1 MNKTISVALAGFSF
15 VIEEHAYIKLNDY
28 LQALRRSLEKEEVE
42 EVMYDI
48 EIRIAEIFS
57 ASIGKREVV
66 IVEDV
71 DAVIAQIGTPEAIEE
86 QEEAYY
92 SEKTSSKKKNH
103 NRGETRQLFRDIEGA
118 KISGV
123 CAGFA
128 HYFGVDV
135 TIMRVI
141 WLLSMLITGFFPII
155 VLYIILALAMPKAK
169 TTSDILKMK
178 GKPID
183 FEHIK
188 EESRRFANESG
199 QKIGTF
205 LKDNQPNILKTGD
218 RLLHI
223 LRKLIGG
230 LFALFAIKFA
240 LIGILSAT
248 DMLGV
253 FNIFGMDKL
262 DLIFEEDAK
271 YILMGLILLGFS
283 ILTLIFSAL
292 SIKLFSPKTKIRNFG
307 YIILVLFIALI
318 GTAGVLG
325 IKTSDISV
333 FYAGESYE
341 EENIQV
347 NAVNNKIELDVKR
360 INIPQNF
367 KAYGYDIFSD
377 KNKIFKKDIPN
388 VEIVRKVG
396 IEKPYLVIKKEAK
409 GYNHPIRLNVP
420 VEIKNGKV
428 LFPNYIGYSYSHRL
442 RDYEVDYELIVP
454 IGIQVIDHSR
464 GALYIDDDDDV
475 QDLDYFP
482 QSRDLGIENPNDSII
497 TGRQ

>member
-42 EVMYDI
+42 EVMYD
-48 EIRIAEIFS
+48 S
-57 ASIGKREVV
+57 LGKREVV
-66 IVEDV
+66 IDEDV
-71 DAVIAQIGTPEAIEE
+71 EVVIAQIGTPEAIEE

-92 SEKTSSKKKNH
+92 SEKTSFEKKN
-103 NRGETRQLFRDIEGA
+103 NKGETKQLFRDIEGA

-128 HYFGVDV
+128 HYFGIDV
-135 TIMRVI
+135 TIMRII
-141 WLLSMLITGFFPII
+141 WLLGMLITGFFLMIL
-155 VLYIILALAMPKAK
+155 LYIILALAMPKAK

-188 EESRRFANESG
+188 EESMRFANESG

-205 LKDNQPNILKTGD
+205 LQDNQPTILKAGSE
-218 RLLHI
+218 I
-223 LRKLIGG
+223 WNIVRKLLGG

-240 LIGILSAT
+240 LIGILGIFS
-248 DMLGV
+248 MMGMFYVPGV
-253 FNIFGMDKL
+253 DKL
-262 DLIFEEDAK
+262 DFVFEEGTK
-271 YILMGLILLGFS
+271 YILMALILLGFS
-283 ILTLIFSAL
+283 ILILIFSAL

-318 GTAGVLG
+318 GTAGVMG
-325 IKTSDISV
+325 MKTSDISV

-347 NAVNNKIELDVKR
+347 STVNNKIELDVKR
-360 INIPQNF
+360 IDIPQNF
-367 KAYGYDIFSD
+367 RAYGDDIFSD

-388 VEIVRKVG
+388 IEIVRKVE
-396 IEKPYLVIKKEAK
+396 IEKPYLIIKKEAK

-454 IGIQVIDHSR
+454 IGMQVIDHSR
-464 GALYIDDDDDV
+464 GALYIDDDDDDR
-475 QDLDYFP
+475 DLDYFP

>member
-48 EIRIAEIFS
+48 EIRIAEIFR
-57 ASIGKREVV
+57 ASLGKREVV
-66 IVEDV
+66 IDEDV
-71 DAVIAQIGTPEAIEE
+71 EVVIAQIGTPEAIEE

-92 SEKTSSKKKNH
+92 SEKTSFEKKN
-103 NRGETRQLFRDIEGA
+103 NKGEAKQLFRDIEGA

-128 HYFGVDV
+128 HYFGIDV
-135 TIMRVI
+135 TIMRII
-141 WLLSMLITGFFPII
+141 WLLSMLITGFFLMIL
-155 VLYIILALAMPKAK
+155 LYIILALAMPKAK

-188 EESRRFANESG
+188 EESMRFANESG

-205 LKDNQPNILKTGD
+205 LQDNQPIILKAGSE
-218 RLLHI
+218 I
-223 LRKLIGG
+223 WNIVRKLLGG

-240 LIGILSAT
+240 LIGILGIFS
-248 DMLGV
+248 MMGMFYVPGV
-253 FNIFGMDKL
+253 DKL
-262 DLIFEEDAK
+262 DFVFEEGTK
-271 YILMGLILLGFS
+271 YILMALILLGFS

-307 YIILVLFIALI
+307 YVILVLFIVLI

-325 IKTSDISV
+325 MKTSDISV

-347 NAVNNKIELDVKR
+347 NVVNNRIELDVKR
-360 INIPQNF
+360 IDIPQNF
-367 KAYGYDIFSD
+367 RAYGDDIFSD

-388 VEIVRKVG
+388 IEIVRKVE
-396 IEKPYLVIKKEAK
+396 IEKPYLIIKKEAK

-420 VEIKNGKV
+420 VEIKNGKI

-454 IGIQVIDHSR
+454 IGMQVIDHSR
-464 GALYIDDDDDV
+464 GALYIDDDDNV

-482 QSRDLGIENPNDSII
+482 QSRDLGIKNPNDSII

>member
-48 EIRIAEIFS
+48 EIRIAEIFR
-57 ASIGKREVV
+57 ASLGKREVV
-66 IVEDV
+66 IDEDV
-71 DAVIAQIGTPEAIEE
+71 EVVIAQIGTPEAIEE

-92 SEKTSSKKKNH
+92 SEKTSFEKKN
-103 NRGETRQLFRDIEGA
+103 NKGETKQLFRDIEGA

-128 HYFGVDV
+128 YYFGIDV
-135 TIMRVI
+135 TIMRII
-141 WLLSMLITGFFPII
+141 WLLGMLITGFFLMIL
-155 VLYIILALAMPKAK
+155 LYIILALAMPKAK

-188 EESRRFANESG
+188 EESMRFANESG

-205 LKDNQPNILKTGD
+205 LQDNQPTILKAGSE
-218 RLLHI
+218 I
-223 LRKLIGG
+223 WNIVRKLLGG

-240 LIGILSAT
+240 LIGILGIFS
-248 DMLGV
+248 MMGMFYVPGV
-253 FNIFGMDKL
+253 DKL
-262 DLIFEEDAK
+262 DFVFEEGTK
-271 YILMGLILLGFS
+271 YILMALILLGFS

-307 YIILVLFIALI
+307 YVILVLFIVLI

-325 IKTSDISV
+325 MKTSDISV

-347 NAVNNKIELDVKR
+347 STVNNKIELDVKR
-360 INIPQNF
+360 IDIPQNF
-367 KAYGYDIFSD
+367 RAYGDDIFSD

-388 VEIVRKVG
+388 IEIVRKVE
-396 IEKPYLVIKKEAK
+396 IEKPYLIIKKEAK

-420 VEIKNGKV
+420 VEIKNGKI

-454 IGIQVIDHSR
+454 IGMQVIDHSR

>member
-1 MNKTISVALAGFSF
+1 MNKTISIALAGFSF

-48 EIRIAEIFS
+48 EIRIAEIFR
-57 ASIGKREVV
+57 ASLGKREVV
-66 IVEDV
+66 IDEDV
-71 DAVIAQIGTPEAIEE
+71 EVVIAQIGTPEAIEE

-92 SEKTSSKKKNH
+92 SEKTSFEKKN
-103 NRGETRQLFRDIEGA
+103 NKGEAKQLFRDIEGA

-128 HYFGVDV
+128 HYFGIDV
-135 TIMRVI
+135 TIMRII
-141 WLLSMLITGFFPII
+141 WLLGMLITGFFLMIL
-155 VLYIILALAMPKAK
+155 LYIILALAMPKAK

-188 EESRRFANESG
+188 EESMRFANESG

-205 LKDNQPNILKTGD
+205 LQDNQPTILKAGSE
-218 RLLHI
+218 I
-223 LRKLIGG
+223 WNIVRKLLGG

-240 LIGILSAT
+240 LIGILGIFS
-248 DMLGV
+248 MMGMFYVPGV
-253 FNIFGMDKL
+253 DKL
-262 DLIFEEDAK
+262 DFVFEEGTK
-271 YILMGLILLGFS
+271 YILMALILLGFS

-307 YIILVLFIALI
+307 YVILVLFIVLI

-325 IKTSDISV
+325 MKTSDISV

-347 NAVNNKIELDVKR
+347 NVVNNRIELDVKR
-360 INIPQNF
+360 IDIPQNF
-367 KAYGYDIFSD
+367 RAYGDDIFSD

-388 VEIVRKVG
+388 IEIVRKVE
-396 IEKPYLVIKKEAK
+396 IEKPYLIIKKEAK

-420 VEIKNGKV
+420 VEIKNGKI

-454 IGIQVIDHSR
+454 IGMQVIDHSR
-464 GALYIDDDDDV
+464 GALYIDDDDDDR
-475 QDLDYFP
+475 DLDYFP

>member
-48 EIRIAEIFS
+48 EIRIAEIFR
-57 ASIGKREVV
+57 ASLGKREVV
-66 IVEDV
+66 IDEDV
-71 DAVIAQIGTPEAIEE
+71 EVVIAQIGTPEAIEE

-92 SEKTSSKKKNH
+92 SEKTSFEKKN
-103 NRGETRQLFRDIEGA
+103 NKGEAKQLFRDIEGA

-128 HYFGVDV
+128 HYFGIDV
-135 TIMRVI
+135 TIMRII
-141 WLLSMLITGFFPII
+141 WLLGMLITGFFLMIL
-155 VLYIILALAMPKAK
+155 LYIILALAMPKAK

-188 EESRRFANESG
+188 EESMRFANESG

-205 LKDNQPNILKTGD
+205 LQDNQPTILKAGSE
-218 RLLHI
+218 I
-223 LRKLIGG
+223 WNIVRKLLGG

-240 LIGILSAT
+240 LIGILGIFS
-248 DMLGV
+248 MMGMFYVPGV
-253 FNIFGMDKL
+253 DKL
-262 DLIFEEDAK
+262 DFVFEEGTK
-271 YILMGLILLGFS
+271 YILMALILLGFS
-283 ILTLIFSAL
+283 ILILIFSAL

-318 GTAGVLG
+318 GTAGVMG
-325 IKTSDISV
+325 MKTSDISV

-347 NAVNNKIELDVKR
+347 STVNNKIELDVKR
-360 INIPQNF
+360 IDIPQNF
-367 KAYGYDIFSD
+367 RAYGDDIFSD

-388 VEIVRKVG
+388 IEIVRKVE
-396 IEKPYLVIKKEAK
+396 IEKPYLIIKKEAK

-420 VEIKNGKV
+420 VEIKNGKI
-428 LFPNYIGYSYSHRL
+428 LFPNYI
-442 RDYEVDYELIVP
+442 D
-454 IGIQVIDHSR
+454 
-464 GALYIDDDDDV
+464 
-475 QDLDYFP
+475 
-482 QSRDLGIENPNDSII
+482 
-497 TGRQ
+497 

>member
-48 EIRIAEIFS
+48 EIRIAEIFR
-57 ASIGKREVV
+57 ASLGKREVV
-66 IVEDV
+66 IDEDV
-71 DAVIAQIGTPEAIEE
+71 EVVIAQIGTPEAIEE

-92 SEKTSSKKKNH
+92 SEKTSFEKKN
-103 NRGETRQLFRDIEGA
+103 NKGETKQLFRDIEGA

-128 HYFGVDV
+128 HYFGIDV
-135 TIMRVI
+135 TIMRII
-141 WLLSMLITGFFPII
+141 WLLGMLITGFFLMIL
-155 VLYIILALAMPKAK
+155 LYIILALAMPKAK

-188 EESRRFANESG
+188 EESMRFANESG

-205 LKDNQPNILKTGD
+205 LQDNQPTILKVGSE
-218 RLLHI
+218 I
-223 LRKLIGG
+223 WNIVRKLLGG

-240 LIGILSAT
+240 LIGILGIFS
-248 DMLGV
+248 MMGMFYVPGV
-253 FNIFGMDKL
+253 DKL
-262 DLIFEEDAK
+262 DFIFEEGTK
-271 YILMGLILLGFS
+271 YILIALILLGFS

-307 YIILVLFIALI
+307 YVILVLFIALI

-325 IKTSDISV
+325 MKTSDISV

-360 INIPQNF
+360 IDIPQNF
-367 KAYGYDIFSD
+367 RAYGDDIFSD

-396 IEKPYLVIKKEAK
+396 IEKPYLIIKKEAK

-420 VEIKNGKV
+420 VEIKNGKI

-454 IGIQVIDHSR
+454 IGMQIIDHSR
-464 GALYIDDDDDV
+464 GALYIDDDNDV

-497 TGRQ
+497 IGRQ

>member
-1 MNKTISVALAGFSF
+1 MNKTISIALAGFSF

-48 EIRIAEIFS
+48 EIRIAEIFR
-57 ASIGKREVV
+57 ASLGKREVV
-66 IVEDV
+66 IDEDV
-71 DAVIAQIGTPEAIEE
+71 EVVIAQIGTPEAIEE

-92 SEKTSSKKKNH
+92 SEKTSFEKKN
-103 NRGETRQLFRDIEGA
+103 NKGEAKQLFRDIEGA

-128 HYFGVDV
+128 HYFGIDV
-135 TIMRVI
+135 TIMRII
-141 WLLSMLITGFFPII
+141 WLLSMLITGFFLMIL
-155 VLYIILALAMPKAK
+155 LYIILTLAMPKAK

-188 EESRRFANESG
+188 EESMRFANESG

-205 LKDNQPNILKTGD
+205 LQDNQPIILKAGSE
-218 RLLHI
+218 I
-223 LRKLIGG
+223 WNIVRKLLGG

-240 LIGILSAT
+240 LIGILGIFS
-248 DMLGV
+248 MMGMFYVPGV
-253 FNIFGMDKL
+253 DKL
-262 DLIFEEDAK
+262 DFVFEEGTK
-271 YILMGLILLGFS
+271 YILMALILLGFS

-307 YIILVLFIALI
+307 YVILVLFIVLI

-325 IKTSDISV
+325 MKTSDISV

-347 NAVNNKIELDVKR
+347 NVVNNRIELDVKR
-360 INIPQNF
+360 IDIPQNF
-367 KAYGYDIFSD
+367 RAYGDDIFSD

-388 VEIVRKVG
+388 IEIVRKVE
-396 IEKPYLVIKKEAK
+396 IEKPYLIIKKEAK

-420 VEIKNGKV
+420 VEIKNGKI

-454 IGIQVIDHSR
+454 IGMQVIDHSR
-464 GALYIDDDDDV
+464 GALYIDDDDDDR
-475 QDLDYFP
+475 DLDYFP

>member
-48 EIRIAEIFS
+48 EIRIAEIFR
-57 ASIGKREVV
+57 ASLGKREVV
-66 IVEDV
+66 IDEDV
-71 DAVIAQIGTPEAIEE
+71 EVVIAQIGTPEAIEE

-92 SEKTSSKKKNH
+92 SEKTSFEKKN
-103 NRGETRQLFRDIEGA
+103 NKGETKQLFRDIEGA

-128 HYFGVDV
+128 HYFGIDV
-135 TIMRVI
+135 TIMRII
-141 WLLSMLITGFFPII
+141 WLLGMLITGFFLMIL
-155 VLYIILALAMPKAK
+155 LYIILALAMPKAK

-188 EESRRFANESG
+188 EESMRFANESG
-199 QKIGTF
+199 QKISTF
-205 LKDNQPNILKTGD
+205 LQDNQPTILKAGSE
-218 RLLHI
+218 I
-223 LRKLIGG
+223 WNIVRKLLGG

-240 LIGILSAT
+240 LIGILGIFS
-248 DMLGV
+248 MMGMFYVPGV
-253 FNIFGMDKL
+253 DKL
-262 DLIFEEDAK
+262 DFVFEEGTK
-271 YILMGLILLGFS
+271 YILMALILLGFS
-283 ILTLIFSAL
+283 ILILIFSAL

-347 NAVNNKIELDVKR
+347 SIVNNKIELDVKR
-360 INIPQNF
+360 IDIPQNF
-367 KAYGYDIFSD
+367 RAYGDDIFSD

-388 VEIVRKVG
+388 IEIVRKVE
-396 IEKPYLVIKKEAK
+396 IEKPYLIIKKEAK

-420 VEIKNGKV
+420 VEVKSGKI

-454 IGIQVIDHSR
+454 IGMQIIDHSR

>member
-48 EIRIAEIFS
+48 EIRIAEIFR
-57 ASIGKREVV
+57 ASLGKREVV
-66 IVEDV
+66 IDEDV
-71 DAVIAQIGTPEAIEE
+71 EVVIAQIGTPEAIEE

-92 SEKTSSKKKNH
+92 SEKTSFEKKN
-103 NRGETRQLFRDIEGA
+103 NKGEAKQLFRDIEGA

-128 HYFGVDV
+128 HYFGIDV
-135 TIMRVI
+135 TIMRII
-141 WLLSMLITGFFPII
+141 WLLGMLITGFFLMIL
-155 VLYIILALAMPKAK
+155 LYIILALAMPKAK

-188 EESRRFANESG
+188 EESMRFANESG

-205 LKDNQPNILKTGD
+205 LQDNQPTILKAGSE
-218 RLLHI
+218 I
-223 LRKLIGG
+223 WNIVRKLLGG

-240 LIGILSAT
+240 LIGILGIFS
-248 DMLGV
+248 MMGMFYVPGV
-253 FNIFGMDKL
+253 DKL
-262 DLIFEEDAK
+262 DFVFEEGTK
-271 YILMGLILLGFS
+271 YILMALILLGFS
-283 ILTLIFSAL
+283 ILILIFSAL

-318 GTAGVLG
+318 GTAGVMG
-325 IKTSDISV
+325 MKTSDISV

-347 NAVNNKIELDVKR
+347 STVNNKIELDVKR
-360 INIPQNF
+360 IDIPQNF
-367 KAYGYDIFSD
+367 RAYGDDIFSD

-388 VEIVRKVG
+388 IEIVRKVE
-396 IEKPYLVIKKEAK
+396 IEKPYLIIKKEAK

-420 VEIKNGKV
+420 VEIKNGKI
-428 LFPNYIGYSYSHRL
+428 LFPNYIGYSYSRRL
-442 RDYEVDYELIVP
+442 RDYEEDYELIVP
-454 IGIQVIDHSR
+454 IGMQIIDHSR

>member
-48 EIRIAEIFS
+48 EIRIAEIFR
-57 ASIGKREVV
+57 ASFGKREVV
-66 IVEDV
+66 IDEDV
-71 DAVIAQIGTPEAIEE
+71 EVVIAQIGTPEAIEE

-92 SEKTSSKKKNH
+92 SEKTSFEKKN
-103 NRGETRQLFRDIEGA
+103 NKGETKQLFRDIEGA

-128 HYFGVDV
+128 HYFGIDV
-135 TIMRVI
+135 TIMRII
-141 WLLSMLITGFFPII
+141 WLLGMLITGFFLMIL
-155 VLYIILALAMPKAK
+155 LYIILALAMPKAK

-188 EESRRFANESG
+188 EESVRFANESG

-205 LKDNQPNILKTGD
+205 LQDNQPTILKAGSE
-218 RLLHI
+218 I
-223 LRKLIGG
+223 WNIVRKLLGG

-240 LIGILSAT
+240 LIGILGIFS
-248 DMLGV
+248 MLGMFYV
-253 FNIFGMDKL
+253 PGVDKL
-262 DLIFEEDAK
+262 DFVFEEGTK
-271 YILMGLILLGFS
+271 YILMALILLGFS

-307 YIILVLFIALI
+307 YVILVLFITLI

-347 NAVNNKIELDVKR
+347 STVNNKIELDVKR
-360 INIPQNF
+360 IDIPQNF

-377 KNKIFKKDIPN
+377 RNKIFKKDIPN
-388 VEIVRKVG
+388 IEIVRKVE
-396 IEKPYLVIKKEAK
+396 IEKPYLIIKKEAK

-420 VEIKNGKV
+420 VEIKNGKI

-454 IGIQVIDHSR
+454 TGMQVIDHSR

>member
-48 EIRIAEIFS
+48 EIRIAEIFR
-57 ASIGKREVV
+57 ASLGKREVV
-66 IVEDV
+66 IDEDV
-71 DAVIAQIGTPEAIEE
+71 EVVIAQIGTPEAIEE

-92 SEKTSSKKKNH
+92 SEKTSFEKKN
-103 NRGETRQLFRDIEGA
+103 NKGEAKQLFRDIEGA

-128 HYFGVDV
+128 HYFGIDV
-135 TIMRVI
+135 TIMRII
-141 WLLSMLITGFFPII
+141 WLLGMLITGFFLMIL
-155 VLYIILALAMPKAK
+155 LYIILALAMPKAK

-188 EESRRFANESG
+188 EESMRFANESG

-205 LKDNQPNILKTGD
+205 LQDNQPTILKAGSE
-218 RLLHI
+218 I
-223 LRKLIGG
+223 WNIVRKLLGG

-240 LIGILSAT
+240 LIGILGIFS
-248 DMLGV
+248 MMGMFYVPGV
-253 FNIFGMDKL
+253 DKL
-262 DLIFEEDAK
+262 DFVFEEGTK
-271 YILMGLILLGFS
+271 YILMALILLGFS
-283 ILTLIFSAL
+283 ILILIFSAL

-318 GTAGVLG
+318 GTAGVMG
-325 IKTSDISV
+325 MKTSDISV

-347 NAVNNKIELDVKR
+347 STVNNKIELDVKR
-360 INIPQNF
+360 IDIPQNF
-367 KAYGYDIFSD
+367 RADGDDIFSD

-388 VEIVRKVG
+388 IEIVRKVE
-396 IEKPYLVIKKEAK
+396 IEKPYLIIKKEAK

-420 VEIKNGKV
+420 VEIKNGKI

-454 IGIQVIDHSR
+454 IGMQIIDHSR

>member
-1 MNKTISVALAGFSF
+1 MNKTISIALAGFSF

-48 EIRIAEIFS
+48 EIRIAEIFR
-57 ASIGKREVV
+57 ASLGKREVV
-66 IVEDV
+66 IDEDV
-71 DAVIAQIGTPEAIEE
+71 EVVIAQIGTPEAIEE

-92 SEKTSSKKKNH
+92 SEKTSFEKKN
-103 NRGETRQLFRDIEGA
+103 NKGEAKQLFRDIEGA

-128 HYFGVDV
+128 HYFGIDV
-135 TIMRVI
+135 TIMRII
-141 WLLSMLITGFFPII
+141 WLLSMLITGFFLMIL
-155 VLYIILALAMPKAK
+155 LYIILALAMPKAK

-188 EESRRFANESG
+188 EESMRFANESG

-205 LKDNQPNILKTGD
+205 LQDNQPIILKAGSE
-218 RLLHI
+218 I
-223 LRKLIGG
+223 WNIVRKLLGG

-240 LIGILSAT
+240 LIGILGIFS
-248 DMLGV
+248 MMGMFYVPGV
-253 FNIFGMDKL
+253 DKL
-262 DLIFEEDAK
+262 DFVFEEGTK
-271 YILMGLILLGFS
+271 YILMALILLGFS

-307 YIILVLFIALI
+307 YVILVLFIVLI

-325 IKTSDISV
+325 MKTSDISV

-347 NAVNNKIELDVKR
+347 NVVNNRIELDVKR
-360 INIPQNF
+360 IDIPQNF
-367 KAYGYDIFSD
+367 RAYGDDIFSD

-388 VEIVRKVG
+388 IEIVRKVE
-396 IEKPYLVIKKEAK
+396 IEKPYLIIKKEAK

-420 VEIKNGKV
+420 VEIKNGKI

-454 IGIQVIDHSR
+454 IGMQVIDHSR
-464 GALYIDDDDDV
+464 GALYIDDDDDDR
-475 QDLDYFP
+475 DLDYFP

>member
-48 EIRIAEIFS
+48 EIRIAEIFR
-57 ASIGKREVV
+57 ASLGKREVV
-66 IVEDV
+66 IDEDV
-71 DAVIAQIGTPEAIEE
+71 EVVIAQIGTPEAIEE

-92 SEKTSSKKKNH
+92 SEKTSFEKKN
-103 NRGETRQLFRDIEGA
+103 NKGETKQLFRDIEGA

-128 HYFGVDV
+128 HYFGIDV
-135 TIMRVI
+135 TIMRII
-141 WLLSMLITGFFPII
+141 WLLGMLITGFFLMIL
-155 VLYIILALAMPKAK
+155 LYIILALAMPKAK

-188 EESRRFANESG
+188 EESMRFANESG

-205 LKDNQPNILKTGD
+205 LQDNQPTILKAGSE
-218 RLLHI
+218 I
-223 LRKLIGG
+223 WNIVRKLLGG

-240 LIGILSAT
+240 LIGILGIFS
-248 DMLGV
+248 MMGMFYVPGV
-253 FNIFGMDKL
+253 DKL
-262 DLIFEEDAK
+262 DFVFEEGTK
-271 YILMGLILLGFS
+271 YILMALILLGFS

-307 YIILVLFIALI
+307 YVILVLFIVLI

-325 IKTSDISV
+325 MKTSDISV

-347 NAVNNKIELDVKR
+347 NVVNNRIELDVKR
-360 INIPQNF
+360 IDIPQNF
-367 KAYGYDIFSD
+367 RAYGDDIFSD

-388 VEIVRKVG
+388 IEIVRKVE
-396 IEKPYLVIKKEAK
+396 IEKPYLIIKKEAK

-464 GALYIDDDDDV
+464 GALYIDDDDDDR
-475 QDLDYFP
+475 DLDYFP

>member
-1 MNKTISVALAGFSF
+1 MNKTISIALAGFSF

-48 EIRIAEIFS
+48 EIRIAEIFR
-57 ASIGKREVV
+57 ASLGKREVV
-66 IVEDV
+66 IDEDV
-71 DAVIAQIGTPEAIEE
+71 EVVIAQIGTPEAIEE

-92 SEKTSSKKKNH
+92 SEKTSFEKKN
-103 NRGETRQLFRDIEGA
+103 NKGEAKQLFRDIEGA

-128 HYFGVDV
+128 HYFGIDV
-135 TIMRVI
+135 TIMRII
-141 WLLSMLITGFFPII
+141 WLLGMLITGFFLMIL
-155 VLYIILALAMPKAK
+155 LYIILALAMPKAK

-188 EESRRFANESG
+188 EESMRFANESG

-205 LKDNQPNILKTGD
+205 LQDNQPIILKAGSE
-218 RLLHI
+218 I
-223 LRKLIGG
+223 WNIVRKLLGG

-240 LIGILSAT
+240 LIGILGIFS
-248 DMLGV
+248 MMGMFYVPGV
-253 FNIFGMDKL
+253 DKL
-262 DLIFEEDAK
+262 DFVFEEGTK
-271 YILMGLILLGFS
+271 YILMALILLGFS

-307 YIILVLFIALI
+307 YVILVLFIVLI

-325 IKTSDISV
+325 MKTSDISV

-347 NAVNNKIELDVKR
+347 NVVNNRIELDVKR
-360 INIPQNF
+360 IDIPQNF
-367 KAYGYDIFSD
+367 RAYGDDIFSD

-388 VEIVRKVG
+388 IEIVRKVE
-396 IEKPYLVIKKEAK
+396 IEKPYLIIKKEAK

-420 VEIKNGKV
+420 VEIKNGKI

-454 IGIQVIDHSR
+454 IGMQVIDHSR
-464 GALYIDDDDDV
+464 GALYIDDDDDDR
-475 QDLDYFP
+475 DLDYFP

>member
-48 EIRIAEIFS
+48 EIRIAEIFR
-57 ASIGKREVV
+57 ASLGKREVV
-66 IVEDV
+66 IDEDV
-71 DAVIAQIGTPEAIEE
+71 EVVIAQIGTPEAIEE

-92 SEKTSSKKKNH
+92 SEKTSFEKKN
-103 NRGETRQLFRDIEGA
+103 NKGETKQLFRDIEGA

-128 HYFGVDV
+128 HYFGIDV
-135 TIMRVI
+135 TIMRII
-141 WLLSMLITGFFPII
+141 WLLGMLITGFFLMIL
-155 VLYIILALAMPKAK
+155 LYIILALAMPKAK

-188 EESRRFANESG
+188 EESVRFANESG

-205 LKDNQPNILKTGD
+205 LQDNQPTILKAGSE
-218 RLLHI
+218 I
-223 LRKLIGG
+223 WNIVRKLLGG

-240 LIGILSAT
+240 LIGILGIFS
-248 DMLGV
+248 MLGMFYV
-253 FNIFGMDKL
+253 PGVDKL
-262 DLIFEEDAK
+262 DFIFEEGTK
-271 YILMGLILLGFS
+271 YILMALILLGFS

-307 YIILVLFIALI
+307 YVILVLFITLI

-347 NAVNNKIELDVKR
+347 STVNNKIELDVKR
-360 INIPQNF
+360 IDIPQNF

-377 KNKIFKKDIPN
+377 RNKIFKKDIPN
-388 VEIVRKVG
+388 IEIIRKVG
-396 IEKPYLVIKKEAK
+396 IEKPYLIIKKEAK

-420 VEIKNGKV
+420 VEIKNGKI
-428 LFPNYIGYSYSHRL
+428 LFPNYIGYSYPHRL

-454 IGIQVIDHSR
+454 IGMQVIDHSR

>member
-48 EIRIAEIFS
+48 EIRIAEIFR
-57 ASIGKREVV
+57 ASLGKREVV
-66 IVEDV
+66 IDEDV
-71 DAVIAQIGTPEAIEE
+71 EVVIAQIGTPEAIEE

-92 SEKTSSKKKNH
+92 SEKTSFEKKN
-103 NRGETRQLFRDIEGA
+103 NKGETKQLFRDIEGA

-128 HYFGVDV
+128 YYFGIDV
-135 TIMRVI
+135 TIMRII
-141 WLLSMLITGFFPII
+141 WLLGMLITGFFLMIL
-155 VLYIILALAMPKAK
+155 LYIILALAMPKAK

-188 EESRRFANESG
+188 EESMRFANESG

-205 LKDNQPNILKTGD
+205 LQDNQPTILKAGSE
-218 RLLHI
+218 I
-223 LRKLIGG
+223 WNIVRKLLGG

-240 LIGILSAT
+240 LIGILGIFS
-248 DMLGV
+248 MLGMFYV
-253 FNIFGMDKL
+253 PGVDKL
-262 DLIFEEDAK
+262 DFIFEEGTK
-271 YILMGLILLGFS
+271 YILMALILLGFS

-307 YIILVLFIALI
+307 YVILVLFITLI

-347 NAVNNKIELDVKR
+347 STVNNKIELDVKR
-360 INIPQNF
+360 IDIPQNF

-377 KNKIFKKDIPN
+377 RNKIFKKDIPN
-388 VEIVRKVG
+388 IEIIRKVG
-396 IEKPYLVIKKEAK
+396 IEKPYLIIKKEAK

-420 VEIKNGKV
+420 VEIKNGKI

-454 IGIQVIDHSR
+454 IGMQVIDHSR

>member
-1 MNKTISVALAGFSF
+1 MNKTISIALAGFSF

-48 EIRIAEIFS
+48 EIRIAEIFR
-57 ASIGKREVV
+57 ASLGKREVV
-66 IVEDV
+66 IDEDV
-71 DAVIAQIGTPEAIEE
+71 EVVIAQIGTPEAIEE

-92 SEKTSSKKKNH
+92 SEKTSFEKKN
-103 NRGETRQLFRDIEGA
+103 NKGETKQLFRDIEGA

-128 HYFGVDV
+128 HYFGIDV
-135 TIMRVI
+135 TIMRII
-141 WLLSMLITGFFPII
+141 WLLGMLITGFFLMIL
-155 VLYIILALAMPKAK
+155 LYIILALAMPKAK

-188 EESRRFANESG
+188 EESMRFANESG

-205 LKDNQPNILKTGD
+205 LQDNQPTILKAGSE
-218 RLLHI
+218 I
-223 LRKLIGG
+223 WNIVRKLLGG

-240 LIGILSAT
+240 LIGILGIFS
-248 DMLGV
+248 MMGMFYVPGV
-253 FNIFGMDKL
+253 DKL
-262 DLIFEEDAK
+262 DFVFEEGTK
-271 YILMGLILLGFS
+271 YILMALILLGFS
-283 ILTLIFSAL
+283 ILILIFSAL

-347 NAVNNKIELDVKR
+347 SIVNNKIELDVKR
-360 INIPQNF
+360 IDIPQNF
-367 KAYGYDIFSD
+367 RAYGDDIFSD

-388 VEIVRKVG
+388 IEIVRKVE
-396 IEKPYLVIKKEAK
+396 IEKPYLIIKKEAK

-420 VEIKNGKV
+420 VEVKSGKI

-454 IGIQVIDHSR
+454 IGMQIIDHSR

>member
-48 EIRIAEIFS
+48 EIRIAEIFR
-57 ASIGKREVV
+57 ASLGKREVV
-66 IVEDV
+66 IDEDV
-71 DAVIAQIGTPEAIEE
+71 EVVIAQIGTPEAIEE

-92 SEKTSSKKKNH
+92 SEKTSFEKKN
-103 NRGETRQLFRDIEGA
+103 NKGETKQLFRDIEGA

-128 HYFGVDV
+128 HYFGIDV
-135 TIMRVI
+135 TIMRII
-141 WLLSMLITGFFPII
+141 WLLGMLITGFFLMIL
-155 VLYIILALAMPKAK
+155 LYIILALAMPKAK

-188 EESRRFANESG
+188 EESVRFANESG

-205 LKDNQPNILKTGD
+205 LQDNQPTILKAGSE
-218 RLLHI
+218 I
-223 LRKLIGG
+223 WNIVRKLLGG

-240 LIGILSAT
+240 LIGILGIFS
-248 DMLGV
+248 MLGMFYV
-253 FNIFGMDKL
+253 PGVDKL
-262 DLIFEEDAK
+262 DFVFEEGTK
-271 YILMGLILLGFS
+271 YILMALILLGFS

-307 YIILVLFIALI
+307 YVILVLFITLI

-347 NAVNNKIELDVKR
+347 STVNNKIELDVKR
-360 INIPQNF
+360 IDIPQNF

-377 KNKIFKKDIPN
+377 RNKIFKKDIPN
-388 VEIVRKVG
+388 IEIIRKVG
-396 IEKPYLVIKKEAK
+396 IEKPYLIIKKEAK

-420 VEIKNGKV
+420 VEIKNGKI

-454 IGIQVIDHSR
+454 IGMQVIDHSR

>member
-48 EIRIAEIFS
+48 EIRIAEIFR
-57 ASIGKREVV
+57 ASLGKREVV
-66 IVEDV
+66 IDEDV
-71 DAVIAQIGTPEAIEE
+71 EVVIAQIGTPEAIEE

-92 SEKTSSKKKNH
+92 SEKTSFEKKN
-103 NRGETRQLFRDIEGA
+103 NKGEAKQLFRDIEGA
-118 KISGV
+118 KLSGV
-123 CAGFA
+123 SAGFA
-128 HYFGVDV
+128 HYFGIDV
-135 TIMRVI
+135 TIMRII
-141 WLLSMLITGFFPII
+141 WLLGMLITGFFLMIL
-155 VLYIILALAMPKAK
+155 LYIILALAMPKAK

-188 EESRRFANESG
+188 EESMRFANESG

-205 LKDNQPNILKTGD
+205 LQDNQPTILKAGSE
-218 RLLHI
+218 I
-223 LRKLIGG
+223 WNIVRKLLGG

-240 LIGILSAT
+240 LIGILGIFS
-248 DMLGV
+248 MMGMFYVPGV
-253 FNIFGMDKL
+253 DKL
-262 DLIFEEDAK
+262 DFVFEEGTK
-271 YILMGLILLGFS
+271 YILMALILLGFS

-307 YIILVLFIALI
+307 YVILVLFIVLI

-325 IKTSDISV
+325 MKTSDISV

-347 NAVNNKIELDVKR
+347 STVNNKIELDVKR
-360 INIPQNF
+360 IDIPQNF
-367 KAYGYDIFSD
+367 RAYGDDIFSD

-388 VEIVRKVG
+388 IEIVRKVE
-396 IEKPYLVIKKEAK
+396 IEKPYLIIKKEAK

-420 VEIKNGKV
+420 VEIKNGKI

-454 IGIQVIDHSR
+454 IGMQVIDHSR
-464 GALYIDDDDDV
+464 GALYIDDDDDDR
-475 QDLDYFP
+475 DLDYFP

>member
-1 MNKTISVALAGFSF
+1 MNKTISIALAGFSF

-48 EIRIAEIFS
+48 EIRIAEIFR
-57 ASIGKREVV
+57 ASLGKREVV
-66 IVEDV
+66 IDEDV
-71 DAVIAQIGTPEAIEE
+71 EVVIAQIGTPEAIEE

-92 SEKTSSKKKNH
+92 SEKTSFEKKN
-103 NRGETRQLFRDIEGA
+103 NKGEAKQLFRDIEGA

-128 HYFGVDV
+128 HYFGIDV
-135 TIMRVI
+135 TIMRII
-141 WLLSMLITGFFPII
+141 WLLGMLITGFFLMIL
-155 VLYIILALAMPKAK
+155 LYIILALAMPKAK

-188 EESRRFANESG
+188 EESMRFANESG

-205 LKDNQPNILKTGD
+205 LQDNQPIILKAGSE
-218 RLLHI
+218 I
-223 LRKLIGG
+223 WNIVRKLLGG

-240 LIGILSAT
+240 LIGILGIFS
-248 DMLGV
+248 MMGMFYVPGV
-253 FNIFGMDKL
+253 DKL
-262 DLIFEEDAK
+262 DFVFEEGTK
-271 YILMGLILLGFS
+271 YILMALILLGFS

-307 YIILVLFIALI
+307 YVILVLFIVLI

-325 IKTSDISV
+325 MKTSDISV

-347 NAVNNKIELDVKR
+347 NVVNNRIELDVKR
-360 INIPQNF
+360 IDIPQNF
-367 KAYGYDIFSD
+367 RAYGDDIFSD

-388 VEIVRKVG
+388 IEIVRKVE
-396 IEKPYLVIKKEAK
+396 IEKPYLIIKKEAK

-420 VEIKNGKV
+420 VEIKNGKI

>member
-48 EIRIAEIFS
+48 EIRIAEIFR
-57 ASIGKREVV
+57 ASLGKREVV
-66 IVEDV
+66 IDEDV
-71 DAVIAQIGTPEAIEE
+71 EVVIAQIGTPEAIEE

-92 SEKTSSKKKNH
+92 SEKTSFEKKN
-103 NRGETRQLFRDIEGA
+103 NKGEAKQLFRDIEGA

-128 HYFGVDV
+128 HYFGIDV
-135 TIMRVI
+135 TIIRII
-141 WLLSMLITGFFPII
+141 WLLSMLITGFFLMIL
-155 VLYIILALAMPKAK
+155 LYIILALAMPKAK

-188 EESRRFANESG
+188 EESMRFANESG

-205 LKDNQPNILKTGD
+205 LQDNQPTILKAGSE
-218 RLLHI
+218 I
-223 LRKLIGG
+223 WNIVRKLLGG

-240 LIGILSAT
+240 LIGILGIFS
-248 DMLGV
+248 MMGMFYVPGV
-253 FNIFGMDKL
+253 DKL
-262 DLIFEEDAK
+262 DFVFEEGTK
-271 YILMGLILLGFS
+271 YILMALILLGFS
-283 ILTLIFSAL
+283 ILILIFSAL

-318 GTAGVLG
+318 GTAGVMG
-325 IKTSDISV
+325 MKTSDISV

-347 NAVNNKIELDVKR
+347 STVNNKIELDVKR
-360 INIPQNF
+360 IDIPQNF
-367 KAYGYDIFSD
+367 RAYGDDIFSD

-388 VEIVRKVG
+388 IEIVRKVE
-396 IEKPYLVIKKEAK
+396 IEKPYLIIKKEAK

-454 IGIQVIDHSR
+454 IGMQVIDHSR

>member
-48 EIRIAEIFS
+48 EIRIAEIFR
-57 ASIGKREVV
+57 ASLGKREVV
-66 IVEDV
+66 IDEDV
-71 DAVIAQIGTPEAIEE
+71 EVVIAQIGTPEAIEE

-92 SEKTSSKKKNH
+92 SEKISFEKKN
-103 NRGETRQLFRDIEGA
+103 NKGETKQLFRDIEGA

-128 HYFGVDV
+128 HYFGIDV
-135 TIMRVI
+135 TIMRII
-141 WLLSMLITGFFPII
+141 WLLGMLITGFFLMIL
-155 VLYIILALAMPKAK
+155 LYIILALAMPKAK

-188 EESRRFANESG
+188 EESMRFANESG

-205 LKDNQPNILKTGD
+205 LQDNQPTILKAGSE
-218 RLLHI
+218 I
-223 LRKLIGG
+223 WNIVRKLLGG

-240 LIGILSAT
+240 LIGILGIFS
-248 DMLGV
+248 MMGMFYVPGV
-253 FNIFGMDKL
+253 DKL
-262 DLIFEEDAK
+262 DFVFEEGTK
-271 YILMGLILLGFS
+271 YILMALILLGFS
-283 ILTLIFSAL
+283 ILILIFSAL

-318 GTAGVLG
+318 GTAGVMG
-325 IKTSDISV
+325 MKTSDISV

-347 NAVNNKIELDVKR
+347 STVNNKIELDVKR
-360 INIPQNF
+360 IDIPQNF
-367 KAYGYDIFSD
+367 RAYGDDIFSD

-388 VEIVRKVG
+388 IEIVRKVE
-396 IEKPYLVIKKEAK
+396 IEKPYLIIKKEAK

-454 IGIQVIDHSR
+454 IGMQVIDHSR

>member
-48 EIRIAEIFS
+48 EIRIAEIFR
-57 ASIGKREVV
+57 ASLGKREVV
-66 IVEDV
+66 IDEDV
-71 DAVIAQIGTPEAIEE
+71 EVVIAQIGTPEAIEE

-92 SEKTSSKKKNH
+92 SEKTSFEKKN
-103 NRGETRQLFRDIEGA
+103 NKGETKQLFRDIEGA

-128 HYFGVDV
+128 HYFGIDV
-135 TIMRVI
+135 TIMRII
-141 WLLSMLITGFFPII
+141 WLLGMLITGFFLMIL
-155 VLYIILALAMPKAK
+155 LYIILALAMPKAK

-188 EESRRFANESG
+188 EESMRFANESG

-205 LKDNQPNILKTGD
+205 LQDNQPTILKAGSE
-218 RLLHI
+218 I
-223 LRKLIGG
+223 WNIVRKLLGG

-240 LIGILSAT
+240 LIGILGIFS
-248 DMLGV
+248 MMGMFYVPGV
-253 FNIFGMDKL
+253 DKL
-262 DLIFEEDAK
+262 DFVFEEGTK
-271 YILMGLILLGFS
+271 YILMALILLGFS

-318 GTAGVLG
+318 GTAGVMG
-325 IKTSDISV
+325 MKTSDISV

-347 NAVNNKIELDVKR
+347 STVNNKIELDVKR
-360 INIPQNF
+360 IDIPQNF
-367 KAYGYDIFSD
+367 RAYGDDIFSD

-388 VEIVRKVG
+388 IEIVRKVE
-396 IEKPYLVIKKEAK
+396 IEKPYLIIKKEAK

-420 VEIKNGKV
+420 VEIKNGKI

-454 IGIQVIDHSR
+454 IGMQIIDHSR

>member
-1 MNKTISVALAGFSF
+1 MNKTISIALAGFSF

-48 EIRIAEIFS
+48 EIRIAEIFR
-57 ASIGKREVV
+57 ASLGKREVV
-66 IVEDV
+66 IDEDV
-71 DAVIAQIGTPEAIEE
+71 EVVIAQIGTPEAIEE

-92 SEKTSSKKKNH
+92 SEKTSFEKKN
-103 NRGETRQLFRDIEGA
+103 NKGETKQLFRDIEGA

-128 HYFGVDV
+128 HYFGIDV
-135 TIMRVI
+135 TIMRII
-141 WLLSMLITGFFPII
+141 WLLSMLITGFFLMIL
-155 VLYIILALAMPKAK
+155 LYIILALAMPKAK

-188 EESRRFANESG
+188 EESMRFANESG

-205 LKDNQPNILKTGD
+205 LQDNQPTILKAGSE
-218 RLLHI
+218 I
-223 LRKLIGG
+223 WNIVRKLLGG

-240 LIGILSAT
+240 LIGILGIFS
-248 DMLGV
+248 MMGMFYVPGV
-253 FNIFGMDKL
+253 DKL
-262 DLIFEEDAK
+262 DFVFEEGTK
-271 YILMGLILLGFS
+271 YILMALILLGFS

-307 YIILVLFIALI
+307 YVILVLFIVLI

-325 IKTSDISV
+325 MKTSDISV

-347 NAVNNKIELDVKR
+347 NVVNNRIELDVKR
-360 INIPQNF
+360 IDIPQNF
-367 KAYGYDIFSD
+367 RAYGDDIFSD

-388 VEIVRKVG
+388 IEIVRKVE
-396 IEKPYLVIKKEAK
+396 IEKPYLIIKKEAK

-420 VEIKNGKV
+420 VEIKNGKI

-454 IGIQVIDHSR
+454 IGMQVIDHSR
-464 GALYIDDDDDV
+464 GALYIDDDDDDR
-475 QDLDYFP
+475 DLDYFP

>member
-48 EIRIAEIFS
+48 EIRIAEIFR
-57 ASIGKREVV
+57 ASLGKREVV
-66 IVEDV
+66 IDEDV
-71 DAVIAQIGTPEAIEE
+71 EVVIAQIGTPEAIEE

-92 SEKTSSKKKNH
+92 SEKTSFEKKN
-103 NRGETRQLFRDIEGA
+103 NKGETKQLFRDIEGA

-128 HYFGVDV
+128 HYFGIDV
-135 TIMRVI
+135 TIMRII
-141 WLLSMLITGFFPII
+141 WLLGMLITGFFLMIL
-155 VLYIILALAMPKAK
+155 LYIILALAMPKAK

-188 EESRRFANESG
+188 EESMRFANESG

-205 LKDNQPNILKTGD
+205 LQDNQPTILKAGSE
-218 RLLHI
+218 I
-223 LRKLIGG
+223 WNIVRKLLGG

-240 LIGILSAT
+240 LIGILGIFS
-248 DMLGV
+248 MMGMFYVPGV
-253 FNIFGMDKL
+253 DKL
-262 DLIFEEDAK
+262 DFVFEEGTK
-271 YILMGLILLGFS
+271 YILMALILLGFS
-283 ILTLIFSAL
+283 ILILIFSAL

-347 NAVNNKIELDVKR
+347 SIVNNKIELDVKR
-360 INIPQNF
+360 IDIPQNF
-367 KAYGYDIFSD
+367 RAYGDDIFSD

-388 VEIVRKVG
+388 IEIVRKVE
-396 IEKPYLVIKKEAK
+396 IEKPYLIIKKEAK

-420 VEIKNGKV
+420 VEVKSGKI

-442 RDYEVDYELIVP
+442 RDYEVD
-454 IGIQVIDHSR
+454 
-464 GALYIDDDDDV
+464 
-475 QDLDYFP
+475 
-482 QSRDLGIENPNDSII
+482 
-497 TGRQ
+497 

>member
-48 EIRIAEIFS
+48 EIRIAEIFR
-57 ASIGKREVV
+57 ASLGKREVV
-66 IVEDV
+66 IDEDV
-71 DAVIAQIGTPEAIEE
+71 EVVIAQIGTPEAIEE

-92 SEKTSSKKKNH
+92 SEKTSFEKKN
-103 NRGETRQLFRDIEGA
+103 NKGETKQLFRDIEGA

-128 HYFGVDV
+128 HYFGIDV
-135 TIMRVI
+135 TIMRII
-141 WLLSMLITGFFPII
+141 WLLGMLITGFFLMIL
-155 VLYIILALAMPKAK
+155 LYIILALAMPKAK

-188 EESRRFANESG
+188 EESMRFANESG

-205 LKDNQPNILKTGD
+205 LQDNQPTILKAGSE
-218 RLLHI
+218 I
-223 LRKLIGG
+223 WNIVRKLLGG

-240 LIGILSAT
+240 LIGILGIFS
-248 DMLGV
+248 MMGMFYVPGV
-253 FNIFGMDKL
+253 DKL
-262 DLIFEEDAK
+262 DFVFEEGTK
-271 YILMGLILLGFS
+271 YILMALILLGFS
-283 ILTLIFSAL
+283 ILILIFSAL

-307 YIILVLFIALI
+307 YVILVLFIVLI

-325 IKTSDISV
+325 MKTSDISV

-347 NAVNNKIELDVKR
+347 SIVNNKIELDVKR
-360 INIPQNF
+360 IDIPQNF
-367 KAYGYDIFSD
+367 RAYGDDIFSD

-388 VEIVRKVG
+388 IEIVRKVE
-396 IEKPYLVIKKEAK
+396 IEKPYLIIKKEAK

-420 VEIKNGKV
+420 VEVKSGKI

-454 IGIQVIDHSR
+454 IGMQIIDHSR

>member
-48 EIRIAEIFS
+48 EIRIAEIFR
-57 ASIGKREVV
+57 ASLGKREVV
-66 IVEDV
+66 IDEDV
-71 DAVIAQIGTPEAIEE
+71 EVVIAQIGTPEAIEE

-92 SEKTSSKKKNH
+92 SEKTSFEKKN
-103 NRGETRQLFRDIEGA
+103 NKGETKQLFRDIEGA
-118 KISGV
+118 KLSGV
-123 CAGFA
+123 SAGFA
-128 HYFGVDV
+128 HYFGIDV
-135 TIMRVI
+135 TIMRII
-141 WLLSMLITGFFPII
+141 WLLGMLITGFFLMIL
-155 VLYIILALAMPKAK
+155 LYIILALAMPKAK

-188 EESRRFANESG
+188 EESMRFANESG

-205 LKDNQPNILKTGD
+205 LQDNQPTILKAGSE
-218 RLLHI
+218 I
-223 LRKLIGG
+223 WNIVRKLLGG

-240 LIGILSAT
+240 LIGILGIFS
-248 DMLGV
+248 MMGMFYVPGV
-253 FNIFGMDKL
+253 DKL
-262 DLIFEEDAK
+262 DFVFEEGTK
-271 YILMGLILLGFS
+271 YILMALILLGFS

-307 YIILVLFIALI
+307 YVILVLFIVLI

-325 IKTSDISV
+325 MKTSDISV

-347 NAVNNKIELDVKR
+347 STVNNKIELDVKR
-360 INIPQNF
+360 IDIPQNF
-367 KAYGYDIFSD
+367 RAYGDDIFSD

-388 VEIVRKVG
+388 IEIVRKVE
-396 IEKPYLVIKKEAK
+396 IEKPYLIIKKEAK

-420 VEIKNGKV
+420 VEIKNGKI

-454 IGIQVIDHSR
+454 IGMQVIDHSR
-464 GALYIDDDDDV
+464 GALYIDDDDDDR
-475 QDLDYFP
+475 DLDYFP

>member
-1 MNKTISVALAGFSF
+1 MNKTISIALAGFSF

-48 EIRIAEIFS
+48 EIRIAEIFR
-57 ASIGKREVV
+57 ASLGKREVV
-66 IVEDV
+66 IDEDV
-71 DAVIAQIGTPEAIEE
+71 EVVIAQIGTPEAIEE

-92 SEKTSSKKKNH
+92 SEKTSFEKKN
-103 NRGETRQLFRDIEGA
+103 NKGEAKQLFRDIEGA

-128 HYFGVDV
+128 HYFGIDV
-135 TIMRVI
+135 TIMRII
-141 WLLSMLITGFFPII
+141 WLLGMLITGFFLMIL
-155 VLYIILALAMPKAK
+155 LYIILALAMPKAK

-188 EESRRFANESG
+188 EESMRFANESG

-205 LKDNQPNILKTGD
+205 LQDNQPIILKAGSE
-218 RLLHI
+218 I
-223 LRKLIGG
+223 WNIVRKLLGG

-240 LIGILSAT
+240 LIGILGIFS
-248 DMLGV
+248 MMGMFYVPGV
-253 FNIFGMDKL
+253 DKL
-262 DLIFEEDAK
+262 DFVFEEGTK
-271 YILMGLILLGFS
+271 YILMALILLGFS

-307 YIILVLFIALI
+307 YVILVLFIVLL

-325 IKTSDISV
+325 MKTSDISV

-347 NAVNNKIELDVKR
+347 NVVNNRIELDVKR
-360 INIPQNF
+360 IDIPQNF
-367 KAYGYDIFSD
+367 RAYGDDIFSD

-388 VEIVRKVG
+388 IEIVRKVE
-396 IEKPYLVIKKEAK
+396 IEKPYLIIKKEAK

-420 VEIKNGKV
+420 VEIKNGKI

-454 IGIQVIDHSR
+454 IGMQVIDHSR
-464 GALYIDDDDDV
+464 GALYIDDDDDDR
-475 QDLDYFP
+475 DLDYFP

>member
-1 MNKTISVALAGFSF
+1 MNKTISIALAGFSF

-48 EIRIAEIFS
+48 EIRIAEIFR
-57 ASIGKREVV
+57 ASLGKREVV
-66 IVEDV
+66 IDEDV
-71 DAVIAQIGTPEAIEE
+71 EVVIAQIGTPEAIEE

-92 SEKTSSKKKNH
+92 SEKTSFEKKN
-103 NRGETRQLFRDIEGA
+103 NKGEAKQLFRDIEGA

-128 HYFGVDV
+128 HYFGIDV
-135 TIMRVI
+135 TIMRII
-141 WLLSMLITGFFPII
+141 WLLSMLITGFFLMIL
-155 VLYIILALAMPKAK
+155 LYIILALAMPKAK

-347 NAVNNKIELDVKR
+347 NVVNNRIELDVKR
-360 INIPQNF
+360 IDIPQNF
-367 KAYGYDIFSD
+367 RAYGDDIFSD

-388 VEIVRKVG
+388 IEIVRKVE
-396 IEKPYLVIKKEAK
+396 IEKPYLIIKKEAK

-420 VEIKNGKV
+420 VEIKNGKI

-454 IGIQVIDHSR
+454 IGMQVIDHSR
-464 GALYIDDDDDV
+464 GALYIDDDDDDR
-475 QDLDYFP
+475 DLDYFP

>member
-48 EIRIAEIFS
+48 EIRIAEIFR
-57 ASIGKREVV
+57 ASLGKREVV
-66 IVEDV
+66 IDEDV
-71 DAVIAQIGTPEAIEE
+71 EVVIAQIGTPEAIEE

-92 SEKTSSKKKNH
+92 SEKTSFEKKN
-103 NRGETRQLFRDIEGA
+103 NKGETKQLFRDIEGA

-128 HYFGVDV
+128 HYFGIDV
-135 TIMRVI
+135 TIMRII
-141 WLLSMLITGFFPII
+141 WLLGMLITGFFLMIL
-155 VLYIILALAMPKAK
+155 LYIILALAMPKAK

-188 EESRRFANESG
+188 EESVRFANESG

-205 LKDNQPNILKTGD
+205 LKDNQPTILKAGSE
-218 RLLHI
+218 I
-223 LRKLIGG
+223 WNIVRKLLGG

-240 LIGILSAT
+240 LIGILGIFS
-248 DMLGV
+248 MMGMFYVPGV
-253 FNIFGMDKL
+253 DKL
-262 DLIFEEDAK
+262 DFVFEEGTK
-271 YILMGLILLGFS
+271 YILMALILLGFS

-307 YIILVLFIALI
+307 YVILVLFIVLI

-325 IKTSDISV
+325 MKTSDISV

-347 NAVNNKIELDVKR
+347 NVVNNRIELDVKR
-360 INIPQNF
+360 IDIPQNF
-367 KAYGYDIFSD
+367 RAYGDDIFSD

-388 VEIVRKVG
+388 IEIVRKVE
-396 IEKPYLVIKKEAK
+396 IEKPYLIIKKEAK

-420 VEIKNGKV
+420 VEIKNGKI

-454 IGIQVIDHSR
+454 IGMQVIDHSR
-464 GALYIDDDDDV
+464 GALYIDDDDDDR
-475 QDLDYFP
+475 DLDYFP

>member
-48 EIRIAEIFS
+48 EIRIAEIFR
-57 ASIGKREVV
+57 ASLGKREVV
-66 IVEDV
+66 IDEDV
-71 DAVIAQIGTPEAIEE
+71 EVVIAQIGTPEAIEE

-92 SEKTSSKKKNH
+92 SEKTSFEKKN
-103 NRGETRQLFRDIEGA
+103 NKGEAKQLFRDIEGA

-128 HYFGVDV
+128 HYFGIDV
-135 TIMRVI
+135 TIMRII
-141 WLLSMLITGFFPII
+141 WLLSMLITGFFLMIL
-155 VLYIILALAMPKAK
+155 LYIILALAMPKAK

-188 EESRRFANESG
+188 EESMRFANESG

-205 LKDNQPNILKTGD
+205 LQDNQPTILKAGSE
-218 RLLHI
+218 I
-223 LRKLIGG
+223 WNIVRKLLGG

-240 LIGILSAT
+240 LIGILGIFS
-248 DMLGV
+248 MMGMFYVPGV
-253 FNIFGMDKL
+253 DKL
-262 DLIFEEDAK
+262 DFVFEEGTK
-271 YILMGLILLGFS
+271 YILMALILLGFS

-307 YIILVLFIALI
+307 YVILVLFIVLI

-325 IKTSDISV
+325 MKTSDISV

-347 NAVNNKIELDVKR
+347 NVVNNRIELDVKR
-360 INIPQNF
+360 IDIPQNF
-367 KAYGYDIFSD
+367 RAYGDDIFSD

-388 VEIVRKVG
+388 IEIVRKVE
-396 IEKPYLVIKKEAK
+396 IEKPYLIIKKEAK

-420 VEIKNGKV
+420 VEIKNGKI

-454 IGIQVIDHSR
+454 IGMQVIDHSR
-464 GALYIDDDDDV
+464 GALYIDDDDDDR
-475 QDLDYFP
+475 DLDYFP

>member
-1 MNKTISVALAGFSF
+1 MNKTISIALAGFSF

-48 EIRIAEIFS
+48 EIRIAEIFR
-57 ASIGKREVV
+57 ASLGKREVV
-66 IVEDV
+66 IDEDV
-71 DAVIAQIGTPEAIEE
+71 EVVIAQIGTPEAIEE

-92 SEKTSSKKKNH
+92 SEKTSFEKKN
-103 NRGETRQLFRDIEGA
+103 NKGEAKQLFRDIEGA

-128 HYFGVDV
+128 HYFGIDV
-135 TIMRVI
+135 TIMRII
-141 WLLSMLITGFFPII
+141 WLLSMLITGFFLMIL
-155 VLYIILALAMPKAK
+155 LYIILALAMPKAK

-188 EESRRFANESG
+188 EESMRFANESG

-205 LKDNQPNILKTGD
+205 LQDNQPIILKAGSE
-218 RLLHI
+218 I
-223 LRKLIGG
+223 WNIVRKLLGG

-240 LIGILSAT
+240 LIGILGIFS
-248 DMLGV
+248 MMGMFYVPGV
-253 FNIFGMDKL
+253 DKL
-262 DLIFEEDAK
+262 DFVFEEGTK
-271 YILMGLILLGFS
+271 YILMALILLGFS

-307 YIILVLFIALI
+307 YVILVLFIALI

-325 IKTSDISV
+325 MKTSDISV

-360 INIPQNF
+360 IDIPQNF
-367 KAYGYDIFSD
+367 RAYGDDIFSD

-396 IEKPYLVIKKEAK
+396 IEKPYLIIKKEAK

-420 VEIKNGKV
+420 VEIKNGKI

-454 IGIQVIDHSR
+454 IGMQVIDHSR
-464 GALYIDDDDDV
+464 GALYIDDDDDDR
-475 QDLDYFP
+475 DLDYFP

>member
-48 EIRIAEIFS
+48 EIRIAEIFR
-57 ASIGKREVV
+57 ASLGKREVV
-66 IVEDV
+66 IDEDV
-71 DAVIAQIGTPEAIEE
+71 EVVIAQIGTPEAIEE

-92 SEKTSSKKKNH
+92 SEKTSFEKKN
-103 NRGETRQLFRDIEGA
+103 NKGEAKQLFRDIEGA

-128 HYFGVDV
+128 HYFGIDV
-135 TIMRVI
+135 TIMRII
-141 WLLSMLITGFFPII
+141 WLLGMLITGFFLMIL
-155 VLYIILALAMPKAK
+155 LYIILALAMPKAK

-188 EESRRFANESG
+188 EESMRFANESG

-205 LKDNQPNILKTGD
+205 LQDNQPTILKAGSE
-218 RLLHI
+218 I
-223 LRKLIGG
+223 WNIVRKLLGG

-240 LIGILSAT
+240 LIGILGIFS
-248 DMLGV
+248 MMGMFYVPGV
-253 FNIFGMDKL
+253 DKL
-262 DLIFEEDAK
+262 DFVFEEGTK
-271 YILMGLILLGFS
+271 YILMALILLGFS
-283 ILTLIFSAL
+283 ILILIFSAL

-318 GTAGVLG
+318 GTAGVMG
-325 IKTSDISV
+325 MKTSDISV

-347 NAVNNKIELDVKR
+347 STVNNKIELDVKR
-360 INIPQNF
+360 IDIPQNF
-367 KAYGYDIFSD
+367 RAYGDDIFSD

-388 VEIVRKVG
+388 IEIVRKVE
-396 IEKPYLVIKKEAK
+396 IEKPYLIIKKEAK

-420 VEIKNGKV
+420 VEIKNGKI

-454 IGIQVIDHSR
+454 IGMQIIDHSR
-464 GALYIDDDDDV
+464 ALYIDDDDDV

>member
-48 EIRIAEIFS
+48 EIRIAEIFR
-57 ASIGKREVV
+57 ASLGKREVV
-66 IVEDV
+66 IDEDV
-71 DAVIAQIGTPEAIEE
+71 EVVIAQIGTPEAIEE

-92 SEKTSSKKKNH
+92 SEKTSFEKKN
-103 NRGETRQLFRDIEGA
+103 NKGETKQLFRDIEGA

-128 HYFGVDV
+128 HYFGIDV
-135 TIMRVI
+135 TIMRII
-141 WLLSMLITGFFPII
+141 WLLGMLITGFFLMIL
-155 VLYIILALAMPKAK
+155 LYIILALAMPKAK

-188 EESRRFANESG
+188 EESMRFANESG

-205 LKDNQPNILKTGD
+205 LQDNQPTILKAGSE
-218 RLLHI
+218 I
-223 LRKLIGG
+223 WNIVRKLLGG

-240 LIGILSAT
+240 LIGILGIFS
-248 DMLGV
+248 MMGMFYVPGV
-253 FNIFGMDKL
+253 DKL
-262 DLIFEEDAK
+262 DFVFEEGTK
-271 YILMGLILLGFS
+271 YILMALILLGFS
-283 ILTLIFSAL
+283 ILILIFSAL

-347 NAVNNKIELDVKR
+347 SIVNNKIELDVKR
-360 INIPQNF
+360 IDIPQNF
-367 KAYGYDIFSD
+367 RAYGDDIFSD

-388 VEIVRKVG
+388 IEIVRKVE
-396 IEKPYLVIKKEAK
+396 IEKPYLIIKKEAK

-420 VEIKNGKV
+420 VEVKSGKI

-454 IGIQVIDHSR
+454 IGMQIIDHSR

>member
-1 MNKTISVALAGFSF
+1 MNKTISIALAGFSF

-48 EIRIAEIFS
+48 EIRIAEIFR
-57 ASIGKREVV
+57 ASLGKREVV
-66 IVEDV
+66 IDEDV
-71 DAVIAQIGTPEAIEE
+71 EVVIAQIGTPEAIEE

-92 SEKTSSKKKNH
+92 SEKTSFEKKN
-103 NRGETRQLFRDIEGA
+103 NKGEAKQLFRDIEGA

-128 HYFGVDV
+128 HYFGIDV
-135 TIMRVI
+135 TIMRII
-141 WLLSMLITGFFPII
+141 WLLSMLITGFFLMIL
-155 VLYIILALAMPKAK
+155 LYIILALAMPKAK

-188 EESRRFANESG
+188 EESMRFANESG

-205 LKDNQPNILKTGD
+205 LQDNQPIILKAGSE
-218 RLLHI
+218 I
-223 LRKLIGG
+223 WNIVRKLLGG

-240 LIGILSAT
+240 LIGILGIFS
-248 DMLGV
+248 MMGMFYVPGV
-253 FNIFGMDKL
+253 DKL
-262 DLIFEEDAK
+262 DFVFEEGTK
-271 YILMGLILLGFS
+271 YILMALILLGFS

-307 YIILVLFIALI
+307 YVILVLFIVLI

-325 IKTSDISV
+325 MKTSDISV

-347 NAVNNKIELDVKR
+347 NVVNNRIELDVKR
-360 INIPQNF
+360 IDIPQNF
-367 KAYGYDIFSD
+367 RAYGDDIFSD

-388 VEIVRKVG
+388 IEIVRKVE
-396 IEKPYLVIKKEAK
+396 IEKPYLIIKKEAK

-420 VEIKNGKV
+420 VEIKNGKI

-454 IGIQVIDHSR
+454 IGMQVIDHSR
-464 GALYIDDDDDV
+464 GALYIDDDDDDR
-475 QDLDYFP
+475 DLDYFP
-482 QSRDLGIENPNDSII
+482 QRRDLVIENPNDSIF
-497 TGRQ
+497 TGRK

>member
-48 EIRIAEIFS
+48 EIRIAEIFR
-57 ASIGKREVV
+57 ASLGKREVV
-66 IVEDV
+66 IDEDV
-71 DAVIAQIGTPEAIEE
+71 EVVIAQIGTPEAIEE

-92 SEKTSSKKKNH
+92 SEKTSFEKKN
-103 NRGETRQLFRDIEGA
+103 NKGETKQLFRDIEGA

-128 HYFGVDV
+128 HYFGIDV
-135 TIMRVI
+135 TIMRII
-141 WLLSMLITGFFPII
+141 WLLGMLITGFFLMIL
-155 VLYIILALAMPKAK
+155 LYIILALAMPKAK

-188 EESRRFANESG
+188 EESMRFANESG

-205 LKDNQPNILKTGD
+205 LQDNQPTILKAGSE
-218 RLLHI
+218 I
-223 LRKLIGG
+223 WNIVRKLLGG

-240 LIGILSAT
+240 LIGILGIFS
-248 DMLGV
+248 MMGMFYVPGV
-253 FNIFGMDKL
+253 DKL
-262 DLIFEEDAK
+262 DFVFEEGTK
-271 YILMGLILLGFS
+271 YILMALILLGFS
-283 ILTLIFSAL
+283 ILILIFSAL

-318 GTAGVLG
+318 GTAGVMG
-325 IKTSDISV
+325 MKTSDISV

-347 NAVNNKIELDVKR
+347 STVNNKIELDVKR
-360 INIPQNF
+360 IDIPQNF
-367 KAYGYDIFSD
+367 RAYGDDIFSD

-388 VEIVRKVG
+388 IEIVRKVE
-396 IEKPYLVIKKEAK
+396 IEKPYLIIKKEAK

-464 GALYIDDDDDV
+464 GALYIDDDDDDR
-475 QDLDYFP
+475 DLDYFP